1 MMRRFSLS
9 QRLTL
14 LFILLMMLCA
24 TVACAVQL
32 YSSMQ
37 YGNAMVQRLSGG
49 LAQQIVQRE
58 PILDA
63 QGRVDRSALKPLF
76 GRLMTFNPS
85 VELYVVS
92 PDGDILADAA
102 PPGSCTLSPRT
113 AISSPT
119 LPRRAIFSG
128 KKSIW
133 RRCRVS

>member
-14 LFILLMMLCA
+14 LFTALLLLCA

-58 PILDA
+58 AILDA

-76 GRLMTFNPS
+76 DWPMP
-85 VELYVVS
+85 
-92 PDGDILADAA
+92 
-102 PPGSCTLSPRT
+102 
-113 AISSPT
+113 
-119 LPRRAIFSG
+119 PRRGTFSG
-128 KKSIW
+128 KKLTL
-133 RRCRVS
+133 RRYRISSAGR